1 MSTTLAL
8 TRKQAKEQGNATYTG
23 GRPCKRG
30 HGTERYASSGQCVT
44 CLREQSKDWHRN
56 NPDKAAEKHRKH
68 RQSNLDKY
76 NAWRRERLKERYRE
90 DKEFKASIT
99 LRSFIFRMKNLG
111 LDQKETLSSKS
122 LGYTPKQFVE
132 HIESL
137 WEEGMNWDN
146 HGEWHIDH
154 VKPLSAFI
162 KEGEQDPAVVNALSN
177 LKPVWAEE
185 NLKKGDRFA
194 A

>member
-1 MSTTLAL
+1 
-8 TRKQAKEQGNATYTG
+8 
-23 GRPCKRG
+23 
-30 HGTERYASSGQCVT
+30 
-44 CLREQSKDWHRN
+44 
-56 NPDKAAEKHRKH
+56 
-68 RQSNLDKY
+68 
-76 NAWRRERLKERYRE
+76 
-90 DKEFKASIT
+90 
-99 LRSFIFRMKNLG
+99 MKNLG